1 MSRSTELEEA
11 RIKAKAELDRA
22 THIAQLKRDQALD
35 AIKLQQKMGINLS
48 KTYNGSTQVIQHNT
62 IEIDVYEMLEHCG
75 DLLAT
80 GVITPPEWMKLKK
93 LLRSNNEED
102 INLVKGILD
111 AKVEIK

>member
-1 MSRSTELEEA
+1 MNGIYNSPHPDDLARQEDQHKREMEIQRQEHETRKMIAMMKAQQSLE
-11 RIKAKAELDRA
+11 I
-22 THIAQLKRDQALD
+22 
-35 AIKLQQKMGINLS
+35 MPIN
-48 KTYNGSTQVIQHNT
+48 STQVIPNNT
-62 IEIDVYEMLEHCG
+62 IVISVYEMLEHCG

-80 GVITPPEWMKLKK
+80 GAITGSEWMKLKK